1 MVYANNI
8 MHIHIQMKAEN
19 IYMAYICMYSRTGL
33 GLYGPYICIYGDIEA
48 CAQIGANIYIYIYIH
63 A

>member
-1 MVYANNI
+1 MVYANDKV
-8 MHIHIQMKAEN
+8 HIHIQMKAAN
-19 IYMAYICMYSRTGL
+19 IYMGSIYMYARLGL

-48 CAQIGANIYIYIYIH
+48 CTQSGANIYIYIH